1 MTVVGGND
9 DSKRQLLTI
18 QGGIAYIALT
28 TPRSRIR
35 KPTGEAAMQRFI
47 VVRLFHSVIALIAV
61 SMIIFGL
68 GRLSGNPLDT
78 MLDVDATAEDY
89 ARVSAYWG
97 LDQPLHIQY
106 LTYVS
111 NFFQGRFG
119 ESISFPGEDARD
131 LLLSRLP
138 ATLELA
144 TIALVVSAIIAV
156 PLGVIVAV
164 KKDTGIDL
172 VGKIIALMGQSLPNF
187 WLALM
192 LMWVFA
198 VQLELLPTSG
208 RGTWKH
214 LIMPGVALG
223 YFQVAALMRLTR
235 SSMLEV
241 LDTEYV
247 KLARIKGLKEWK
259 VVWKHSLRNALIA
272 PITYFGLI
280 LGGAMTGSVVIE
292 TIFGWPGVGLLA
304 IGALRSKDFPV
315 LQSVVIF
322 FAAIYIGANLL
333 VDIGY
338 AYLDPRI
345 RYTH

>member
-1 MTVVGGND
+1 
-9 DSKRQLLTI
+9 
-18 QGGIAYIALT
+18 
-28 TPRSRIR
+28 
-35 KPTGEAAMQRFI
+35 MQRFI
-47 VVRLFHSVIALIAV
+47 IVRLFHSVIALIAV
-61 SMIIFGL
+61 SMIVFGL

-78 MLDVDATAEDY
+78 LLDVDATEEDY

-106 LTYVS
+106 LTYVG
-111 NFFQGRFG
+111 NFATGKFG
-119 ESISFPGEDARD
+119 ESIRFPGQDARD
-131 LLLSRLP
+131 LLLGRLP

-144 TIALVVSAIIAV
+144 AIALVVSAIIAI

-172 VGKIIALMGQSLPNF
+172 VGKIIALLGQSLPNF

-192 LMWVFA
+192 LMWVLA
-198 VQLELLPTSG
+198 VQLEWLPTSG

-214 LIMPGVALG
+214 MIMPGIAMG

-247 KLARIKGLKEWK
+247 KLARIKGLKEWQ
-259 VVWKHSLRNALIA
+259 VIWKHSLRNALIA

-292 TIFGWPGVGLLA
+292 TIFSWPGVGQLA
-304 IGALRSKDFPV
+304 IDALRAKDFSV
-315 LQSVVIF
+315 VQSVVVF
-322 FAAIYIGANLL
+322 FAAIYIAANLL
-333 VDIGY
+333 VDIIY

>member
-1 MTVVGGND
+1 
-9 DSKRQLLTI
+9 
-18 QGGIAYIALT
+18 
-28 TPRSRIR
+28 
-35 KPTGEAAMQRFI
+35 MQRFI
-47 VVRLFHSVIALIAV
+47 LIRLFHSVIALIAV
-61 SMIIFGL
+61 SVIVFGL

-78 MLDVDATAEDY
+78 LLDVDATADDY

-106 LTYVS
+106 LTYVG
-111 NFFQGRFG
+111 NVFTGKFG
-119 ESISFPGEDARD
+119 ESIRFPGQDALD
-131 LLLSRLP
+131 LLLGRLP

-144 TIALVVSAIIAV
+144 SIALVVSALIAV

-192 LMWVFA
+192 LIWVFS
-198 VQLELLPTSG
+198 VYLEWLPTSG
-208 RGTWKH
+208 RGTWKN
-214 LIMPGVALG
+214 LVMPGVALG

-247 KLARIKGLKEWK
+247 KLARIKGLKEWR
-259 VVWKHSLRNALIA
+259 VIWKHSLRNALIA

-292 TIFGWPGVGLLA
+292 SVFSYPGVGQLA
-304 IGALRSKDFPV
+304 IDALRAKDFSV
-315 LQSVVIF
+315 VQSVVIF
-322 FAAIYIGANLL
+322 FAGIYIGANLL
-333 VDIGY
+333 VDILY

>member
-1 MTVVGGND
+1 M
-9 DSKRQLLTI
+9 I
-18 QGGIAYIALT
+18 
-28 TPRSRIR
+28 
-35 KPTGEAAMQRFI
+35 
-47 VVRLFHSVIALIAV
+47 RLFHSIIALVAV
-61 SMIIFGL
+61 SMIVFGL

-78 MLDVDATAEDY
+78 LLDVDATIEDY
-89 ARVSAYWG
+89 ERVSAYWG

-106 LTYVS
+106 LTYVG
-111 NFFQGRFG
+111 NFMTGKFG
-119 ESISFPGEDARD
+119 ESIRFPGQDARG
-131 LLLSRLP
+131 LLMARLP

-144 TIALVVSAIIAV
+144 SLALLVSALIAV

-164 KKDTGIDL
+164 KKDTGIDFA
-172 VGKIIALMGQSLPNF
+172 GKIVALLGQSLPNF

-198 VQLELLPTSG
+198 VQLGWLPTSG
-208 RGTWKH
+208 RGTWRH
-214 LIMPGVALG
+214 ILMPGIALG

-241 LDTEYV
+241 LDSEYV
-247 KLARIKGLKEWK
+247 KLARIKGLKEWR
-259 VVWKHSLRNALIA
+259 VIWKHGLRNALIA

-304 IGALRSKDFPV
+304 IDALRAKDFSV
-315 LQSVVIF
+315 VQSVVVF
-322 FAAIYIGANLL
+322 FAGIYIFSNLL
-333 VDIGY
+333 VDVLY

>member
-1 MTVVGGND
+1 
-9 DSKRQLLTI
+9 
-18 QGGIAYIALT
+18 
-28 TPRSRIR
+28 
-35 KPTGEAAMQRFI
+35 MQRFI
-47 VVRLFHSVIALIAV
+47 MIRLFHSIIALVAV
-61 SMIIFGL
+61 SMIVFGL

-78 MLDVDATAEDY
+78 LLDVDATAEDY

-106 LTYVS
+106 LTYIG
-111 NFFQGRFG
+111 NMARGKFG
-119 ESISFPGEDARD
+119 ESIRFPGQDAGA
-131 LLLSRLP
+131 LLWGRLP

-144 TIALVVSAIIAV
+144 AIALVVSALIAV

-172 VGKIIALMGQSLPNF
+172 VGKLIALMGQSLPNF

-198 VQLELLPTSG
+198 VNLEWLPTSG
-208 RGTWKH
+208 RGTWRH
-214 LIMPGVALG
+214 MIMPGVALG

-247 KLARIKGLKEWK
+247 KLARIKGLKEGW
-259 VVWKHSLRNALIA
+259 VIWKHCLRNALIA

-292 TIFGWPGVGLLA
+292 SIFTWPGVGLLA
-304 IGALRSKDFPV
+304 IDALRAKDFQV
-315 LQSVVIF
+315 VQSVVIF
-322 FAAIYIGANLL
+322 FAAIYIAANLL
-333 VDIGY
+333 VDVLY

>member
-1 MTVVGGND
+1 
-9 DSKRQLLTI
+9 
-18 QGGIAYIALT
+18 
-28 TPRSRIR
+28 
-35 KPTGEAAMQRFI
+35 MQRFI

-78 MLDVDATAEDY
+78 LLDVDATADDY

-119 ESISFPGEDARD
+119 ESIRFPGQDARD
-131 LLLSRLP
+131 LLLGRLP

-144 TIALVVSAIIAV
+144 ALALIVSAVIAV

-198 VQLELLPTSG
+198 VQLEALPTSG

-214 LIMPGVALG
+214 LIMPGIALG

-247 KLARIKGLKEWK
+247 KLARIKGIKEWK
-259 VVWKHSLRNALIA
+259 VIWKHSLRNALIA

-304 IGALRSKDFPV
+304 IDALRAKDFPV
-315 LQSVVIF
+315 VQSVVIF